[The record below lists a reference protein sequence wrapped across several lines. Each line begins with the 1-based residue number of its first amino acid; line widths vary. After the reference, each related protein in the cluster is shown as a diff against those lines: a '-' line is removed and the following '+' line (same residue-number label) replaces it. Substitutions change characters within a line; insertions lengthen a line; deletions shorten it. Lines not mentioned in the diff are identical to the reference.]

1 MKRTFTVS
9 ILGCGN
15 NVVDNQVEVNNS
27 AVTVLDVEGKEI
39 PFANVTCEALPVFN
53 RDNAIFK
60 AKIPAM
66 GYTVYYFE
74 PTGDFNRVDINKPM
88 PAPYEIKTLLIKTAK
103 RKKCF
108 SRNIRI
114 DRADSSINFI

>member
-27 AVTVLDVEGKEI
+27 AVTVRDVEGKEI

-60 AKIPAM
+60 AKIPA
-66 GYTVYYFE
+66 
-74 PTGDFNRVDINKPM
+74 
-88 PAPYEIKTLLIKTAK
+88 
-103 RKKCF
+103 
-108 SRNIRI
+108 
-114 DRADSSINFI
+114 